1 MLKTLSIITVKHTLK
16 GRLTV
21 FLKNT
26 SELKNVFIKKL
37 KTCLIMIL
45 GNVFKITNP

>member
-16 GRLTV
+16 GRLIV

-26 SELKNVFIKKL
+26 SGLKNDFIKKL
-37 KTCLIMIL
+37 RACLIMIL
-45 GNVFKITNP
+45 GNVFNISNT